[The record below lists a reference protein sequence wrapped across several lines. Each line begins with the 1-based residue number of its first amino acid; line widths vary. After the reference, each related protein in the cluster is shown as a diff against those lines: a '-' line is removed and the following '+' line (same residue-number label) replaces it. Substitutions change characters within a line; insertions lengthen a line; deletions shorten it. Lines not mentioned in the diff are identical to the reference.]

1 MIYFLDENFGPRY
14 AGLLAGTYGDDV
26 RSAFTENTSG
36 KADRDWISFIKE
48 ESIRNKEQWTIV
60 TRDDMREN
68 RQIIF
73 ANTPPL
79 KFALLSSKAWN
90 NATSAELEEALVRYW
105 RRLTR
110 YAGRTKT
117 RVFTID
123 FTTGKATSLSPP
135 RTA

>member
-1 MIYFLDENFGPRY
+1 MIYFLDENFSPRY
-14 AGLLAGTYGDDV
+14 AGMLAGTYGDDV
-26 RSAFTENTSG
+26 RSAFTEKTSG

-73 ANTPPL
+73 ANAPPL

-90 NATSAELEEALVRYW
+90 NATRAELEEALVRYW

-123 FTTGKATSLSPP
+123 FTTGKAKSLSPP